1 MAENKERRLASARA
15 LLEQLSRPP
24 GEKRVVLALAA
35 PSRQKTM
42 IYGTVGVAMGAM
54 AAGPVGILLVGGIT
68 TLVGYAL
75 DRFAER
81 GGAEAPP
88 VLSERQATE
97 ALAEAARV
105 AATAPEARAGGKGTQ
120 GPWRGFAREKVKL
133 LREKIFGTEEW
144 TGLPPD
150 ELLKKQNQCNVC
162 PICLEIFDLESGCMY
177 MNATSPEGRHM
188 CTGQNTYHN
197 GLFHTYQKGKHPVW
211 CACCNSL
218 CTAGHRHYA
227 PVLASAPNVLTAVV
241 GGGVTGAEVFGRN
254 GGCEVGRNGGQGRL
268 GKICRLNAMLVKA
281 WELNQRL
288 HGGEF
293 ISEGAAKV
301 EMVEALWAGGAHMTA
316 VESMG
321 TRMLAENRFLLSE
334 MDFPT
339 EGELELQ
346 PARKRNG
353 RGNGPVFRE
362 PLDYPDW
369 PRPQADKTLMP
380 RLVWL
385 DDGMINGMRNPAM
398 GRERAVLFVHRKQ
411 DGQVRTHDNSL
422 LVEMLVEYLR
432 EYTEPA
438 TFTHKCPL
446 SVLDH
451 THELC
456 DADLHP
462 VELLPLVAGGMIPE
476 ELYEKYRGL
485 YNQYK
490 YNAARAQ
497 GQALPTGR
505 PARNSPYVRPTRLPP
520 VVQPPAAEPPAAEP
534 PAVQPPVVQPPVVE
548 AQSPAPVL
556 DHPVQNMTYLQSA
569 ESLFKA
575 WRESGR
581 AEATDEAARTA
592 ITSWFRAGQPRP
604 ASNTATALAQAKAL
618 PPSALIRLNR
628 QSVAKN
634 IATNEQTQIIL
645 EAWRSRLHEAYLQNP
660 QGGDLVKL
668 FKDGPANYTR
678 TANLARGGGLN
689 ACPIP
694 APEPSLLPPNTAC
707 LTNIDTGE
715 QKYYTIKP
723 EYYELLRTLASNLL
737 EIQNNP
743 ASQEELINNFIKQ
756 NRNNKTLGKNKKTG
770 GKRKSRRGRRPPTSL
785 HR

>member
-1 MAENKERRLASARA
+1 MAENQARRLASARA

-24 GEKRVVLALAA
+24 GEKRLVLALTA
-35 PSRQKTM
+35 PSRVQTM
-42 IYGTVGVAMGAM
+42 IYGAVGVAMGAW
-54 AAGPVGILLVGGIT
+54 AAGPVGILLAGGVN

-81 GGAEAPP
+81 AEAPP

-105 AATAPEARAGGKGTQ
+105 AATAPEARAGGRATQ
-120 GPWRGFAREKVKL
+120 APWRGFGRETVKL
-133 LREKIFGTEEW
+133 LDEKIFGTEEW
-144 TGLPPD
+144 AGLAPD
-150 ELLKKQNQCNVC
+150 KLLKKHNECNVC

-188 CTGQNTYHN
+188 CTVQNTYHN

-218 CTAGHRHYA
+218 CTTGHRHYA

-241 GGGVTGAEVFGRN
+241 GGGVVGAEVFGRN

-288 HGGEF
+288 RDGEF
-293 ISEGAAKV
+293 ISEGTAKV

-316 VESMG
+316 AESMAD
-321 TRMLAENRFLLSE
+321 RMLAENRFLLSE

-339 EGELELQ
+339 EAELARA
-346 PARKRNG
+346 PVRKRNA

-369 PRPQADKTLMP
+369 SRPEADKNLMP
-380 RLVWL
+380 GLVWL
-385 DDGMINGMRNPAM
+385 DDGMTNGVANPAM
-398 GRERAVLFVHRKQ
+398 GREQAVLFVHRKQ
-411 DGQVRTHDNSL
+411 DGQVREHDNSL
-422 LVEMLVEYLR
+422 LVEMLVEYLKQH
-432 EYTEPA
+432 TEPA

-451 THELC
+451 MHELC

-462 VELLPLVAGGMIPE
+462 VELLPLVELGHIPE

-505 PARNSPYVRPTRLPP
+505 PARNSPYVRPTRR
-520 VVQPPAAEPPAAEP
+520 PPAVEPPAAP
-534 PAVQPPVVQPPVVE
+534 RVE
-548 AQSPAPVL
+548 AQSPAAVL
-556 DHPVQNMTYLQSA
+556 DHPVQNMTHLQA
-569 ESLFKA
+569 TESLFRA
-575 WRESGR
+575 WKESGR
-581 AEATDEAARTA
+581 AKATDEAARTA
-592 ITSWFRAGQPRP
+592 ITAWFRAGQPRP

-618 PPSALIRLNR
+618 PTSVLMRLNR

-634 IATNEQTQIIL
+634 INTNEQTQIIL

-660 QGGDLVKL
+660 QGEDLVKI
-668 FKDGPANYTR
+668 FKDGPAKYTR

-689 ACPIP
+689 SCPIP
-694 APEPSLLPPNTAC
+694 APESSLLPPNTAC

-723 EYYELLRTLASNLL
+723 EYYELLRKLATNLL
-737 EIQNNP
+737 ENQNNP
-743 ASQEELINNFIKQ
+743 ASQQEVLNNFIKQ
-756 NRNNKTLGKNKKTG
+756 INLKNNRNNNTLKNKNNKKTG
-770 GKRKSRRGRRPPTSL
+770 GKRKSTRRHP
-785 HR
+785 